1 MSSPHQP
8 QTPTTGGMP
17 RSAWLQLGV
26 VCVAEFVVWTGFG
39 AIMPYLPIFLKE
51 QAHSS
56 MLMIGIIAAAFYL
69 GTLLFSSPFGW
80 LSDTIGRKPVII
92 GGTVLF
98 ALAMFLFTRTAD
110 PWWFVLFRFLE
121 GVGTAAVAPAAMAFV
136 ADIST
141 EQTRSR
147 AYGILTS
154 AQFGG
159 LIVGPALAPPI
170 YALFGGGRSG
180 FYAIFYFGA
189 ILAAGTAVLVVALI
203 REPAVTHR
211 RKAARAGKKAER
223 PPYRA
228 ILTPPIIAFLV
239 VGFTAHLSMGGWE
252 VVWSI
257 WLEHLGASMAYIGLT
272 WVAFSVPMLL
282 SFAGGMLADKYSRF
296 ALMFAGYSISAVAW
310 IVYGTST
317 NLTVFLVVNVIEG
330 LAIAFSYP
338 PKQAFLIQVS
348 PPQWLGTVT
357 GIEATSMQLAGM
369 IGTFLAPVLYGWI
382 SGYVL
387 AVGGVVSLVGLA
399 ATAPVLRREWH
410 RLAAAGPVPSTHEL
424 EGREGALPVTTAEP
438 PSSLE

>member
-1 MSSPHQP
+1 
-8 QTPTTGGMP
+8 
-17 RSAWLQLGV
+17 
-26 VCVAEFVVWTGFG
+26 
-39 AIMPYLPIFLKE
+39 
-51 QAHSS
+51 